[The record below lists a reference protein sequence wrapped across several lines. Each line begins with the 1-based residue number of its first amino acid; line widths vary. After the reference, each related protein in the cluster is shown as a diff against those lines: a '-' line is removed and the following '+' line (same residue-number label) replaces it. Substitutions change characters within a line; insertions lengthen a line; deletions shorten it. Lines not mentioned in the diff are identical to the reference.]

1 MIGIGLGVLFSY
13 LTSLV
18 LSKQVSQNWQFAIS
32 LPAIFLG
39 VGVASSVGLIFG
51 LYPAKKASLKSPIE
65 ALRYE

>member
-1 MIGIGLGVLFSY
+1 
-13 LTSLV
+13 LV
-18 LSKQVSQNWQFAIS
+18 LSQQVSQNWQFAIS
-32 LPAIFLG
+32 VPAILLG